1 MQKLPGCITFVLL
14 MEDSHIS
21 HQGVVSA
28 IHQNTI
34 EVVIE
39 STSACS
45 TCKTKHLCGVSDS
58 KEKIITVRKPQETF
72 VPGEKVLIIMTQKMG
87 FLAVF
92 LAYILP
98 FIVMIALMLA
108 AYFAEVSEPITGLL
122 VVVFLT
128 AYFFSLYAFRKKL
141 NRKFT
146 FTIKKL

>member
-1 MQKLPGCITFVLL
+1 

-34 EVVIE
+34 EVLIE
-39 STSACS
+39 SASACS

-58 KEKIITVRKPQETF
+58 KEKIITIPKPEETF
-72 VPGEKVLIIMTQKMG
+72 ILGEKVIVIMSQKMG

-92 LAYILP
+92 LAYVLP
-98 FIVMIALMLA
+98 FIIMIALMLVA
-108 AYFAEVSEPITGLL
+108 HYTKVSEPVTGLL
-122 VVVFLT
+122 VVMFLT
-128 AYFFSLYAFRKKL
+128 AYFFTLYAFRKKL

>member
-1 MQKLPGCITFVLL
+1 

-34 EVVIE
+34 EVLIE

-58 KEKIITVRKPQETF
+58 KEKIITVPKPEETF
-72 VPGEKVLIIMTQKMG
+72 ILGEKVIVIMTQKMG

-92 LAYILP
+92 LAYVLP
-98 FIVMIALMLA
+98 FIIMIALMLVA
-108 AYFAEVSEPITGLL
+108 HYTEVSEPVTGLL
-122 VVVFLT
+122 VVMFLT
-128 AYFFSLYAFRKKL
+128 AYFFTLYAFRKKL

>member
-1 MQKLPGCITFVLL
+1 

-21 HQGVVSA
+21 HQGVVRS
-28 IHQNTI
+28 IRQNTI
-34 EVVIE
+34 EVLIE
-39 STSACS
+39 SASACS
-45 TCKTKHLCGVSDS
+45 SCKTKHLCGVSDS
-58 KEKIITVRKPQETF
+58 KEKIITVRKPEQSF
-72 VPGEKVLIIMTQKMG
+72 VTGENVLVIMTQKMG

-92 LAYILP
+92 LAYVLP
-98 FIVMIALMLA
+98 FMVMIALMLVA
-108 AYFAEVSEPITGLL
+108 HYTEVSEPITGLL